1 MGHFR
6 NLDLSDHFLDIYHFY
21 TKALLNDCNMEG
33 FLCYLGGSLKKM
45 KELYIR
51 FSVKFQG
58 LFAKTDCD
66 VPIINAIILF
76 FHF

>member
-1 MGHFR
+1 M
-6 NLDLSDHFLDIYHFY
+6 
-21 TKALLNDCNMEG
+21 LLGRVPKEDEG
-33 FLCYLGGSLKKM
+33 T
-45 KELYIR
+45 LYIR